1 MSANLTPQYRKA
13 EQAYRQASTPEEE
26 LDCLQDMLREIPKHK
41 GTDRLQADLKQK
53 ISKLKK
59 DLQKSSPGGQKGS
72 RRIPRQGAGR
82 AVLIGPPNSGKSQ
95 LLMSLTRA
103 KPEVGDY
110 PFTTSSPMPGMMPF
124 EDVHVQLVD
133 TPPVTTDFLDPAT
146 QGLVRGADL
155 VLLLVDL
162 ANDDCVEETE
172 AVIRRIEET
181 KTGLATTS
189 FLDEEDVGR
198 SYTRT
203 VVLLNKCD
211 DPGADDRRQWFNE
224 VTSLEFPQMVISAR
238 EQAGLEELREVI
250 FKALDV
256 VRVYTKMPHAREPDY
271 DRPFTIMRGGTLLQV
286 AELIHKDVAGNMKNA
301 RVWGSQVHDATI
313 VKGDYVLAD
322 RDVVEIHV

>member
-103 KPEVGDY
+103 KPEVADY

-189 FLDEEDVGR
+189 FLDEADVGR

-224 VTSLEFPQMVISAR
+224 VTSLEFPQLIISAR

>member
-189 FLDEEDVGR
+189 FLDESDVGR

-224 VTSLEFPQMVISAR
+224 VTSLEFPQLIISAR

>member
-1 MSANLTPQYRKA
+1 VSANLTPQYRKA

-103 KPEVGDY
+103 KPEVADY

>member
-13 EQAYRQASTPEEE
+13 EKAYRQASTPEEE

-59 DLQKSSPGGQKGS
+59 ALQKSSPGRQKGS

-95 LLMSLTRA
+95 LLMSLSRA
-103 KPEVGDY
+103 KPEVADY
-110 PFTTSSPMPGMMPF
+110 PFSTSSPMPGMMSF
-124 EDVHVQLVD
+124 EDIHVQLVD
-133 TPPVTTDFLDPAT
+133 TPPVTSDFLDPTT

-162 ANDDCVEETE
+162 ANDDCVEDTQ
-172 AVIRRIEET
+172 AVIRRIEQT
-181 KTGLATTS
+181 RTGLATS
-189 FLDEEDVGR
+189 SYLDEGDVGR

-203 VVLLNKCD
+203 MVVLNKCD
-211 DPGADDRRQWFNE
+211 VPGAEDRRQWLNA
-224 VTSLEFPQMVISAR
+224 VSPLEFPQLVISAR
-238 EQAGLEELREVI
+238 EQTGLEELREAV
-250 FKALDV
+250 FQSLDV
-256 VRVYTKMPHAREPDY
+256 VRIYTKMPHAREPDY
-271 DRPFTIMRGGTLLQV
+271 DKPFTIARGGTLQQV
-286 AELIHKDVAGNMKNA
+286 AELIHKDVASNLKHA
-301 RVWGSQVHDATI
+301 RVWGSKVHDGTS

>member
-103 KPEVGDY
+103 KPEVADY

-250 FKALDV
+250 FRALDV

>member
-103 KPEVGDY
+103 KPEVADY

>member
-82 AVLIGPPNSGKSQ
+82 AVLLGPPNSGKSQ

-103 KPEVGDY
+103 KPEVADY

-124 EDVHVQLVD
+124 EDVHVQLID
-133 TPPVTTDFLDPAT
+133 TPPVTADFLDPAT

-181 KTGLATTS
+181 RTGLATTS

-224 VTSLEFPQMVISAR
+224 VTSLEFPQLVISAR

-286 AELIHKDVAGNMKNA
+286 AELIHKDVAGNMKHA
-301 RVWGSQVHDATI
+301 RVWGSQVHDATT